1 MTQSLFATYDYDAWG
16 KLISVKDASGNT
28 ITSDSNFAILNS
40 IRYRGYYYDT
50 ESGLYYLQ
58 SRYYDPTTGRFV
70 NADDLINDSIVSSGL
85 NTFTYCNNNS
95 INAFD
100 NNGHWLG
107 LFYRGEC
114 IGHYF
119 TNRNIKISGYIYGQ
133 GNGNVSKIRF
143 GFSDTANSG
152 CGWIATYNAL
162 LMLGKRVAPCDII
175 YYYELTGAFCGGVLG
190 VNPYSIIT
198 YFFYSGYKV
207 SVTYDI
213 NKFDTLA
220 KKSKANIL
228 VYLHSKGG
236 HYFAFKWQNSQFW
249 GYNVS
254 NRDKSSKPL
263 GKSIKAF
270 IRNGNYWQREYML
283 ISIS

>member
-1 MTQSLFATYDYDAWG
+1 MLS
-16 KLISVKDASGNT
+16 IKDANGND
-28 ITSDSNFAILNS
+28 ITYYDSFAIINP
-40 IRYRGYYYDT
+40 IRYRGYFYDT

-70 NADDLINDSIVSSGL
+70 NGDDVISESFISSGL
-85 NTFTYCNNNS
+85 NIFTYGGNNA

-100 NNGHWLG
+100 SDGHCLS

-119 TNRNIKISGYIYGQ
+119 TNKNIKISGYIYGQ
-133 GNGNVSKIRF
+133 EKGNVSKIRF
-143 GFSDTANSG
+143 GFSNTAHSG

-213 NKFDTLA
+213 NKFDTIA

-236 HYFAFKWQNSQFW
+236 HYFAFKWKGSEFM
-249 GYNVS
+249 GYNVR
-254 NRDKSSKPL
+254 NDDTKPYQL

-270 IRNGNYWQREYML
+270 IRSGDYWRREYIL